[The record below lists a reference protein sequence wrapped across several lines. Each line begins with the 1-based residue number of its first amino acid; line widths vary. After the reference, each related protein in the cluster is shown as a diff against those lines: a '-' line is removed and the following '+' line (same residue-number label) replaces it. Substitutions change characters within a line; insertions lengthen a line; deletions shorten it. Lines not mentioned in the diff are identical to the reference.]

1 MHRTITQLTLLACL
15 AVAGPAWSAGLESI
29 SNHQATTGLKDAL
42 IQGAGKAVSTLGAQD
57 GFLGNDAVKIPLPPA
72 IEKVESGLK
81 LMGMGKQ
88 ADELVVGMNHAAE
101 LAVQEAT
108 PILVDSVKKMSV
120 KDAKGILTGG
130 DDAAT
135 QYFRKTTSAELTDK
149 FLPIVQKMTARL
161 QLAGQYNQ
169 LASQGSR
176 FGLVKPEDA
185 DIDSYVTRKALD
197 GLFFTI
203 GEEEKRIRS
212 DPASAATSI
221 AKQVFDALG
230 K

>member
-1 MHRTITQLTLLACL
+1 MHRTIMPLTVLACL
-15 AVAGPAWSAGLESI
+15 AVVEPGWAAGLESV
-29 SNHQATTGLKDAL
+29 SNRQAAAGLKDAL
-42 IQGAGKAVSTLGAQD
+42 MQGAEKAVSALGAQD
-57 GFLGNDAVKIPLPPA
+57 GFLGNDTVKIPLPPA

-88 ADELVVGMNHAAE
+88 ADELVVGMNRAAE
-101 LAVQEAT
+101 MAVQEAK
-108 PILVDSVKKMSV
+108 PVLLDSVKKMSV
-120 KDAKGILTGG
+120 RDAKDILTGG

-135 QYFRKTTSAELTDK
+135 QYFRETTSAELTDK

-185 DIDSYVTRKALD
+185 NIDSYVTRKALD
-197 GLFFTI
+197 GLFFMI
-203 GEEEKRIRS
+203 GEEEKRIRAN
-212 DPASAATSI
+212 PASAATSI
-221 AKQVFDALG
+221 AKKVFDALG